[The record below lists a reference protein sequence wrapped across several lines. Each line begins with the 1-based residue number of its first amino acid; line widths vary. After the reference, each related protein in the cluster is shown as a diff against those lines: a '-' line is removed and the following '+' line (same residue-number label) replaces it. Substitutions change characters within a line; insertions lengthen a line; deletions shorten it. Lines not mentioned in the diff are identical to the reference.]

1 MAEFNEK
8 KRAAKDEPQKE
19 EPQEHEEE
27 EEDDQEEDQ
36 TLNSIVGS
44 VSVCC
49 N

>member
-1 MAEFNEK
+1 MKEFVDK

-19 EPQEHEEE
+19 EPEEE
-27 EEDDQEEDQ
+27 EEEEQKEEDQ
-36 TLNSIVGS
+36 TLNSIAGS

>member
-1 MAEFNEK
+1 MKEFVDK

-19 EPQEHEEE
+19 GPEEE
-27 EEDDQEEDQ
+27 EEEEKEEDQ
-36 TLNSIVGS
+36 TLNSIAGS